1 MNGKTTLPC
10 ILEFIDPKR
19 TKISSRLLSQFLIP
33 KCIFFFLLA
42 YRSERRLPAETG
54 RLPTWRLQKSE
65 SEQLLSSGRVQLRLS
80 VFIPERPPLTLL
92 RFHLA
97 AKNCLCAV
105 AATTLS
111 DALLKCLVYEVT
123 FSGVVV
129 NNAHT
134 QYLTRSLQHTL
145 ETGLL
150 HIVELKNNY
159 NKQC

>member
-1 MNGKTTLPC
+1 MYVIGKTKLQS
-10 ILEFIDPKR
+10 ISAFIDPKS
-19 TKISSRLLSQFLIP
+19 TKIRIIYSESVLDSQMH
-33 KCIFFFLLA
+33 FFFLLA

-65 SEQLLSSGRVQLRLS
+65 SEQLLSSQRVQLRLS
-80 VFIPERPPLTLL
+80 VFIPERPPLMLL

-97 AKNCLCAV
+97 AKNCLCAET
-105 AATTLS
+105 ATTLS

-123 FSGVVV
+123 FFGAVV
-129 NNAHT
+129 NNAQT

-159 NKQC
+159 E